1 MTMRRMFMMAAG
13 AVLPVAV
20 IALLFDNQ
28 WVVDAIRESDFE
40 YDEGIGPLVS
50 YSQTLAWRLTPGRGM
65 EWSYVLVMDFAV
77 LLFFVLL
84 GLLVVGGARIIDPNR
99 GPLGAVIVGWW
110 AAIVAG
116 AVSGLVYGPLAHWTL
131 DFMSAS
137 ASRTIFF
144 AIGQGATA
152 GALFGWLAGLGALGG
167 FVISGPRTGAQQPYG
182 GQQQYQQHPPF
193 APQQPGMP
201 GMPMQQP
208 MPQQQMPQPPMQQQP
223 MQQMQPGMQQ
233 QMQPHPSAVPYV
245 PPQVP
250 PQQQPPWGAAPVP
263 QQPGAPMPQ
272 QPGAPGP
279 QQPGTPVPQQFGAP
293 PVPPQ
298 QPAQPAPAPAAA
310 EPSEPE
316 TAADDPEPSEPGPE
330 AAPEAASGAEPEPPA
345 DTPED
350 DDLDLADRTIVDR
363 GRTDD

>member
-40 YDEGIGPLVS
+40 YDEGVGPLVS
-50 YSQTLAWRLTPGRGM
+50 WAQTLSWRLYPADGM
-65 EWSYVLVMDFAV
+65 EWSYVLISDFAV

-84 GLLVVGGARIIDPNR
+84 GAFVVGAARVVDPDR
-99 GPLGAVIVGWW
+99 GPLGAVIIGWW
-110 AAIVAG
+110 AAILAG
-116 AVSGLVYGPLAHWTL
+116 AISGLVYGPLAHWTL
-131 DFMSAS
+131 DFPS
-137 ASRTIFF
+137 ASRIIFSS
-144 AIGQGATA
+144 ISQGAVAGTA
-152 GALFGWLAGLGALGG
+152 FGWIAGLGALAG
-167 FVISGPRTGAQQPYG
+167 FTFSGARTGARQPQG
-182 GQQQYQQHPPF
+182 SQLQYPQRPPF

-201 GMPMQQP
+201 MQQP
-208 MPQQQMPQPPMQQQP
+208 GMPQQQMPQQPMHQQPMHQQMPPGMPQPPMQ
-223 MQQMQPGMQQ
+223 
-233 QMQPHPSAVPYV
+233 QPHPSAVPYV
-245 PPQVP
+245 PPQGQ
-250 PQQQPPWGAAPVP
+250 PQQQPQWGAAPVP
-263 QQPGAPMPQ
+263 QQPGAPAPQ
-272 QPGAPGP
+272 QPGAPVP

-298 QPAQPAPAPAAA
+298 QPAQPAQAPAAA

-316 TAADDPEPSEPGPE
+316 TAADDPEASDPGTSGP
-330 AAPEAASGAEPEPPA
+330 AAGSGAEPEPPA

-363 GRTDD
+363 GRTED

>member
-1 MTMRRMFMMAAG
+1 MTMRRIIMMAAG

-20 IALLFDNQ
+20 IALIFDNQ

-50 YSQTLAWRLTPGRGM
+50 YSQALAWRFTPRPGA
-65 EWSYVLVMDFAV
+65 EWTYVLVTDFAV

-84 GLLVVGGARIIDPNR
+84 GLLVVAGARIIDPNR

-131 DFMSAS
+131 DFASAS

-144 AIGQGATA
+144 AISEGATA
-152 GALFGWLAGLGALGG
+152 GALFGWIAGLGALGG
-167 FVISGPRTGAQQPYG
+167 FAISGSRTGARQPQG
-182 GQQQYQQHPPF
+182 SQLQYPQRPPF

-201 GMPMQQP
+201 MQQPGMPPQGMPQQP
-208 MPQQQMPQPPMQQQP
+208 MPQQMPPGMPP
-223 MQQMQPGMQQ
+223 QQMQ
-233 QMQPHPSAVPYV
+233 QPHPSAVPYV
-245 PPQVP
+245 PPQGQ
-250 PQQQPPWGAAPVP
+250 PQQQAWGAAPVP
-263 QQPGAPMPQ
+263 QQPGAPAPQ
-272 QPGAPGP
+272 QPGVPVP
-279 QQPGTPVPQQFGAP
+279 QQPGTSVPQQFGAP

-298 QPAQPAPAPAAA
+298 QPAPAPETA
-310 EPSEPE
+310 EPAEPE
-316 TAADDPEPSEPGPE
+316 TAADDPEPSEAEP
-330 AAPEAASGAEPEPPA
+330 AAGSGAEPEPPA

-350 DDLDLADRTIVDR
+350 DDLNLADRTIVDR
-363 GRTDD
+363 GRSED

>member
-13 AVLPVAV
+13 AVIPVAV

-50 YSQTLAWRLTPGRGM
+50 LSQVLAWRFTPATGM
-65 EWSYVLVMDFAV
+65 EWSFVLVNDFAV

-110 AAIVAG
+110 AAILAG
-116 AVSGLVYGPLAHWTL
+116 AISGLVYGPLAHLTL
-131 DFMSAS
+131 DFTSP
-137 ASRTIFF
+137 SRIIFSS
-144 AIGQGATA
+144 ISQGATA
-152 GALFGWLAGLGALGG
+152 GAVFGWLAGLGALGG
-167 FVISGPRTGAQQPYG
+167 FVISGSRTGAQQPGAQQPFG
-182 GQQQYQQHPPF
+182 GQPPFQQRPPF

-201 GMPMQQP
+201 MQQQP
-208 MPQQQMPQPPMQQQP
+208 MPQQGMPPQQQMQQPPMP
-223 MQQMQPGMQQ
+223 QQMQPGMPQQ

-245 PPQVP
+245 PPQSQ

-263 QQPGAPMPQ
+263 QQPGS
-272 QPGAPGP
+272 
-279 QQPGTPVPQQFGAP
+279 PVPQQFGAP

-298 QPAQPAPAPAAA
+298 QPAAPAAPA
-310 EPSEPE
+310 AGTAEPE
-316 TAADDPEPSEPGPE
+316 TAADDPEPAEPE
-330 AAPEAASGAEPEPPA
+330 AESRGESGAEPEPPV
-345 DTPED
+345 DTPEDD